1 MEKRRGIKVLLFL
14 LAFVGCFSLLPQQL
28 WAKSKEMTISQADV
42 YLPDIS
48 VYMETADGKAC
59 GKDEV
64 KAKISDTGVS
74 LTVKSS
80 DIFSDTDR
88 GIYYHVLLDISTSIR
103 ADQFDAMKKS
113 ILALKKKIRKKDR
126 LSVITFGKEV
136 KEAADGNSSYG
147 ELSKVLSKIKQEKGT
162 HLYEGINTITEQVNA
177 QKDKEIKKEVKA
189 ENSMRNIGIILTDWQ
204 EIKDAGGITSQE
216 ESLKS
221 LQETGTPLYGFCLKT
236 AKDTL
241 QDDMGAF
248 LRKTGGSFQI
258 FNEGKKDTQL
268 TDLNKERLK
277 DNVLLIH
284 SSSNKTY
291 DEEKV
296 LELEAGEE
304 TVKKEHLYLNR
315 AQSDSKKPTI
325 TSVKQKGKD
334 AKTIVVTFSEDVL
347 SADNKNNYSILRGG
361 KHTYTV
367 SEATYTSDN
376 EKYQA
381 KLVLNDKLVK
391 GKYTVE
397 THNIVDNTNEENPL
411 DTSWS
416 GELDG
421 EGAFKAFYT
430 SLGKFWAIILAII
443 VFAVLLG
450 IYLYIRKHRG
460 IMVVQDKMVLGDKM
474 EQKKHIKSDQ
484 STTKNVILSVS
495 GIAADEKEMAVQING
510 SIIIGRASF
519 CDIYFDDLKMS
530 GQHFALLVQ
539 KGGIFLSDL
548 NSTNGTFVDGKPVE
562 AGPEVTVPVAN
573 GSTIEAGS
581 VTFVIR
587 W

>member
-1 MEKRRGIKVLLFL
+1 M
-14 LAFVGCFSLLPQQL
+14 
-28 WAKSKEMTISQADV
+28 
-42 YLPDIS
+42 
-48 VYMETADGKAC
+48 
-59 GKDEV
+59 
-64 KAKISDTGVS
+64 
-74 LTVKSS
+74 
-80 DIFSDTDR
+80 
-88 GIYYHVLLDISTSIR
+88 
-103 ADQFDAMKKS
+103 
-113 ILALKKKIRKKDR
+113 
-126 LSVITFGKEV
+126 
-136 KEAADGNSSYG
+136 
-147 ELSKVLSKIKQEKGT
+147 
-162 HLYEGINTITEQVNA
+162 
-177 QKDKEIKKEVKA
+177 
-189 ENSMRNIGIILTDWQ
+189 
-204 EIKDAGGITSQE
+204 
-216 ESLKS
+216 
-221 LQETGTPLYGFCLKT
+221 
-236 AKDTL
+236 
-241 QDDMGAF
+241 
-248 LRKTGGSFQI
+248 
-258 FNEGKKDTQL
+258 
-268 TDLNKERLK
+268 
-277 DNVLLIH
+277 
-284 SSSNKTY
+284 
-291 DEEKV
+291 
-296 LELEAGEE
+296 
-304 TVKKEHLYLNR
+304 
-315 AQSDSKKPTI
+315 
-325 TSVKQKGKD
+325 
-334 AKTIVVTFSEDVL
+334 VTFSEDVL

-397 THNIVDNTNEENPL
+397 THNIVDNTNEENP
-411 DTSWS
+411 
-416 GELDG
+416 
-421 EGAFKAFYT
+421 
-430 SLGKFWAIILAII
+430 FWAIILAII

-539 KGGIFLSDL
+539 NGDIFLSDL

>member
-28 WAKSKEMTISQADV
+28 WAKSKGVTISQADV

-103 ADQFDAMKKS
+103 ADQFDAMTKS

-126 LSVITFGKEV
+126 LSVITFGK
-136 KEAADGNSSYG
+136 

-391 GKYTVE
+391 GKYTIE

-411 DTSWS
+411 DASWS

-539 KGGIFLSDL
+539 NGGIFLSDL

>member
-177 QKDKEIKKEVKA
+177 QKDKEIKKKVKA

-236 AKDTL
+236 ARDTL

-347 SADNKNNYSILRGG
+347 
-361 KHTYTV
+361 
-367 SEATYTSDN
+367 
-376 EKYQA
+376 
-381 KLVLNDKLVK
+381 
-391 GKYTVE
+391 
-397 THNIVDNTNEENPL
+397 
-411 DTSWS
+411 
-416 GELDG
+416 
-421 EGAFKAFYT
+421 
-430 SLGKFWAIILAII
+430 
-443 VFAVLLG
+443 
-450 IYLYIRKHRG
+450 
-460 IMVVQDKMVLGDKM
+460 
-474 EQKKHIKSDQ
+474 
-484 STTKNVILSVS
+484 
-495 GIAADEKEMAVQING
+495 
-510 SIIIGRASF
+510 
-519 CDIYFDDLKMS
+519 
-530 GQHFALLVQ
+530 
-539 KGGIFLSDL
+539 
-548 NSTNGTFVDGKPVE
+548 
-562 AGPEVTVPVAN
+562 
-573 GSTIEAGS
+573 
-581 VTFVIR
+581 
-587 W
+587 

>member
-1 MEKRRGIKVLLFL
+1 MFFFAATAIVGKVK
-14 LAFVGCFSLLPQQL
+14 GN
-28 WAKSKEMTISQADV
+28 D
-42 YLPDIS
+42 DIS
-48 VYMETADGKAC
+48 GRCVSARYQCLYGDSRWKAC

-177 QKDKEIKKEVKA
+177 QKDKEIKKKVKA

-430 SLGKFWAIILAII
+430 SLGKFWAIILAVI

-484 STTKNVILSVS
+484 STTKN
-495 GIAADEKEMAVQING
+495 AADEKEMAVQING

-539 KGGIFLSDL
+539 NGGIFLSDL

>member
-28 WAKSKEMTISQADV
+28 WAKSKEVTISQADV

-64 KAKISDTGVS
+64 KAKISDTDVS

-103 ADQFDAMKKS
+103 ANQFDAMKKS

-136 KEAADGNSSYG
+136 KEAEDGNSSYG

-221 LQETGTPLYGFCLKT
+221 LQET

-397 THNIVDNTNEENPL
+397 THNIVDNTNEENSL
-411 DTSWS
+411 DASWS

-539 KGGIFLSDL
+539 NGGIFLSDL

>member
-113 ILALKKKIRKKDR
+113 ILALKKIRKKDR

-221 LQETGTPLYGFCLKT
+221 LYGFCLKT

-430 SLGKFWAIILAII
+430 SLGKFWAIILAVI

-539 KGGIFLSDL
+539 NGGIFLSDL

>member
-1 MEKRRGIKVLLFL
+1 MKMKYKLYIVIFMVMCILPFAGMAVAKTETTTENRTMAAFPSFMEEGKWNVNYLQDLGAYFEDHYAFRNLLVSVDSQIQAKLFKTSNMDTVIVGKNDWLYYTASLDNYLGQNLMSDQEVYNAAYNLSIVQEYVQSRGAKFLVTVPPNKNSLYGKNMPYYDQPKVSSERNYTNIIKALKSNKVAYTDLYQLFSNKKETLYLKRDSHWNEKGSL
-14 LAFVGCFSLLPQQL
+14 LA
-28 WAKSKEMTISQADV
+28 
-42 YLPDIS
+42 YN
-48 VYMETADGKAC
+48 
-59 GKDEV
+59 
-64 KAKISDTGVS
+64 
-74 LTVKSS
+74 
-80 DIFSDTDR
+80 
-88 GIYYHVLLDISTSIR
+88 
-103 ADQFDAMKKS
+103 
-113 ILALKKKIRKKDR
+113 AL
-126 LSVITFGKEV
+126 
-136 KEAADGNSSYG
+136 
-147 ELSKVLSKIKQEKGT
+147 
-162 HLYEGINTITEQVNA
+162 
-177 QKDKEIKKEVKA
+177 
-189 ENSMRNIGIILTDWQ
+189 
-204 EIKDAGGITSQE
+204 
-216 ESLKS
+216 
-221 LQETGTPLYGFCLKT
+221 
-236 AKDTL
+236 
-241 QDDMGAF
+241 
-248 LRKTGGSFQI
+248 
-258 FNEGKKDTQL
+258 L

-411 DTSWS
+411 DASWS

-510 SIIIGRASF
+510 SIIIGRWSF

-539 KGGIFLSDL
+539 NGGIFLSDL

>member
-1 MEKRRGIKVLLFL
+1 M
-14 LAFVGCFSLLPQQL
+14 
-28 WAKSKEMTISQADV
+28 
-42 YLPDIS
+42 
-48 VYMETADGKAC
+48 
-59 GKDEV
+59 
-64 KAKISDTGVS
+64 
-74 LTVKSS
+74 
-80 DIFSDTDR
+80 
-88 GIYYHVLLDISTSIR
+88 
-103 ADQFDAMKKS
+103 
-113 ILALKKKIRKKDR
+113 
-126 LSVITFGKEV
+126 
-136 KEAADGNSSYG
+136 
-147 ELSKVLSKIKQEKGT
+147 
-162 HLYEGINTITEQVNA
+162 
-177 QKDKEIKKEVKA
+177 
-189 ENSMRNIGIILTDWQ
+189 
-204 EIKDAGGITSQE
+204 
-216 ESLKS
+216 
-221 LQETGTPLYGFCLKT
+221 
-236 AKDTL
+236 
-241 QDDMGAF
+241 
-248 LRKTGGSFQI
+248 
-258 FNEGKKDTQL
+258 
-268 TDLNKERLK
+268 
-277 DNVLLIH
+277 
-284 SSSNKTY
+284 
-291 DEEKV
+291 
-296 LELEAGEE
+296 
-304 TVKKEHLYLNR
+304 
-315 AQSDSKKPTI
+315 
-325 TSVKQKGKD
+325 
-334 AKTIVVTFSEDVL
+334 VTFSEDVL

-367 SEATYTSDN
+367 SEAIYTSDN

-430 SLGKFWAIILAII
+430 SLGKFWAIILAVI

-539 KGGIFLSDL
+539 NGGIFLSDL

>member
-1 MEKRRGIKVLLFL
+1 MEERKGIKLFL
-14 LAFVGCFSLLPQQL
+14 FLVAFVSCFSLMPQQL
-28 WAKSKEMTISQADV
+28 WAKSKEATISQADV

-48 VYMETADGKAC
+48 VYMETSDGKAYE
-59 GKDEV
+59 KDEV
-64 KAKISDTGVS
+64 KAKIKDAEVS

-88 GIYYHVLLDISTSIR
+88 GIYYHVLLDISTSISKS
-103 ADQFDAMKKS
+103 QFDVMKQS
-113 ILALKKKIRKKDR
+113 ILSLKKNIRKKDR
-126 LSVITFGKEV
+126 LSVITFGKKV
-136 KEAADGNSSYG
+136 REAADGNSSYA
-147 ELSKVLSKIKQEKGT
+147 ELSQLLSKISQEKGT
-162 HLYEGINTITEQVNA
+162 HLYEGINTITEQVKA
-177 QKDKEIKKEVKA
+177 QKDKDIKKGVKA
-189 ENSMRNIGIILTDWQ
+189 KNSMRNIGIILTDWQ

-241 QDDMGAF
+241 QDDMGAY

-258 FNEGKKDTQL
+258 FNESGKNTQL
-268 TDLNKERLK
+268 TDLNKNRLK

-296 LELEAGEE
+296 LELEIGEE
-304 TVKKEHLYLNR
+304 TIKKEHLYLNR
-315 AQSDSKKPTI
+315 AQSDSQKPKI

-334 AKTIVVTFSEDVL
+334 AKTIVITFSEDVL
-347 SADNKNNYSILRGG
+347 SADNKNNYSILRGK

-381 KLVLNDKLVK
+381 KLILNDKLVK
-391 GKYTVE
+391 GKYTIE
-397 THNIVDNTNEENPL
+397 THNIVDNTDEENSL

-430 SLGKFWAIILAII
+430 SLGKFWAIILAVI
-443 VFAVLLG
+443 VFAVLFG
-450 IYLYIRKHRG
+450 IYFYIRRHRG
-460 IMVVQDKMVLGDKM
+460 IMVIQDKMVLGDKM

-484 STTKNVILSVS
+484 SSTKNVIFSVS
-495 GIAADEKEMAVQING
+495 GIASDEKEMAIQING

-530 GQHFALLVQ
+530 AQHFALLVQ
-539 KGGIFLSDL
+539 NGALFLSDL

-573 GSTIEAGS
+573 GSVIEAGS

>member
-248 LRKTGGSFQI
+248 LRKTGGSF
-258 FNEGKKDTQL
+258 
-268 TDLNKERLK
+268 
-277 DNVLLIH
+277 
-284 SSSNKTY
+284 
-291 DEEKV
+291 
-296 LELEAGEE
+296 
-304 TVKKEHLYLNR
+304 
-315 AQSDSKKPTI
+315 
-325 TSVKQKGKD
+325 
-334 AKTIVVTFSEDVL
+334 
-347 SADNKNNYSILRGG
+347 
-361 KHTYTV
+361 
-367 SEATYTSDN
+367 
-376 EKYQA
+376 
-381 KLVLNDKLVK
+381 
-391 GKYTVE
+391 
-397 THNIVDNTNEENPL
+397 
-411 DTSWS
+411 
-416 GELDG
+416 
-421 EGAFKAFYT
+421 
-430 SLGKFWAIILAII
+430 
-443 VFAVLLG
+443 
-450 IYLYIRKHRG
+450 
-460 IMVVQDKMVLGDKM
+460 
-474 EQKKHIKSDQ
+474 
-484 STTKNVILSVS
+484 
-495 GIAADEKEMAVQING
+495 
-510 SIIIGRASF
+510 
-519 CDIYFDDLKMS
+519 
-530 GQHFALLVQ
+530 
-539 KGGIFLSDL
+539 
-548 NSTNGTFVDGKPVE
+548 
-562 AGPEVTVPVAN
+562 
-573 GSTIEAGS
+573 
-581 VTFVIR
+581 
-587 W
+587 

>member
-103 ADQFDAMKKS
+103 ADQFDVMKKS

-430 SLGKFWAIILAII
+430 SLGKFWAIILAVI

-530 GQHFALLVQ
+530 GQHFVLLVQ
-539 KGGIFLSDL
+539 NGGIFLSDL

>member
-14 LAFVGCFSLLPQQL
+14 LAFVGCFSLVPQQL
-28 WAKSKEMTISQADV
+28 WAREKETTISQADV

-59 GKDEV
+59 GKEKV
-64 KAKISDTGVS
+64 KAKINDTGVS

-88 GIYYHVLLDISTSIR
+88 GIYYHVLLDISTSISTG
-103 ADQFDAMKKS
+103 QFDAMKKS
-113 ILALKKKIRKKDR
+113 ILSLKKKLRKKDR
-126 LSVITFGKEV
+126 LSVVTFGKEV
-136 KEAADGNSSYG
+136 KEAVAGNSSYG
-147 ELSKVLSKIKQEKGT
+147 ELNKALSKIRQEKGT
-162 HLYEGINTITEQVNA
+162 HLYEGINTITDQVNK
-177 QKDKEIKKEVKA
+177 QKDKEIKKGTEAKD
-189 ENSMRNIGIILTDWQ
+189 SMRNIGIILTDWQ
-204 EIKDAGGITSQE
+204 EIKNAGGITSQE

-258 FNEGKKDTQL
+258 FNEGKKETQL

-296 LELEAGEE
+296 LELEVGDT

-315 AQSDSKKPTI
+315 AQSDSEKPKI

-334 AKTIVVTFSEDVL
+334 AKTIIVTFNEDVL

-381 KLVLNDKLVK
+381 KLILNDKLVK

-411 DTSWS
+411 DASWS
-416 GELDG
+416 GELNG

-430 SLGKFWAIILAII
+430 SLGRFWAIILAVI

-484 STTKNVILSVS
+484 STTKNVILSIS

-510 SIIIGRASF
+510 SIIVGRASF

-539 KGGIFLSDL
+539 NGDIFLSDL

-562 AGPEVTVPVAN
+562 AGPDVTVPVTN

>member
-48 VYMETADGKAC
+48 VYMETANGKAC

-315 AQSDSKKPTI
+315 AQSDSKKP
-325 TSVKQKGKD
+325 
-334 AKTIVVTFSEDVL
+334 
-347 SADNKNNYSILRGG
+347 GG

-411 DTSWS
+411 DASWS

-539 KGGIFLSDL
+539 NGDIFLSDL

>member
-28 WAKSKEMTISQADV
+28 WAKSKEVTISQADV

-284 SSSNKTY
+284 SSS
-291 DEEKV
+291 
-296 LELEAGEE
+296 
-304 TVKKEHLYLNR
+304 
-315 AQSDSKKPTI
+315 KKPTI

-391 GKYTVE
+391 GKYTIE

-411 DTSWS
+411 DASWS

-539 KGGIFLSDL
+539 NGDIFLSDL